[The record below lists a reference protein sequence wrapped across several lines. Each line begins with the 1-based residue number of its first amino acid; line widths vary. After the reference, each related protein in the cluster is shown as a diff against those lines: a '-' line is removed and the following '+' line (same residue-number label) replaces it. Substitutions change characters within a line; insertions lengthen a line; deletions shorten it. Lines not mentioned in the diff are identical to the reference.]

1 MKISSRS
8 PASAY
13 HNSRIP
19 GTYVNSVLKSIE
31 AGIESGRPFHI
42 GVLRYGLE
50 TMHLAIPMEVVATDE
65 PDGLFISNDEL
76 GLYGHGK
83 TIRSAYKDFSGCVM
97 SAYKLFGQERDHV
110 ASEIRRHV
118 EG

>member
-1 MKISSRS
+1 MKMISRS

-13 HNSRIP
+13 RNSRNP
-19 GTYVNSVLKSIE
+19 RVHGDSVLKTIE

-42 GVLRYGLE
+42 GVLRYGME
-50 TMHLAIPMEVVATDE
+50 TMHLAIPMRVVATSE
-65 PDGLFISNDEL
+65 PDGLFISNDDL

-83 TIRSAYKDFSGCVM
+83 TVRSAYRDFSGCVM
-97 SAYKLFGQERDHV
+97 SAYELFGQESDRV

>member
-1 MKISSRS
+1 M
-8 PASAY
+8 
-13 HNSRIP
+13 
-19 GTYVNSVLKSIE
+19 NSVLKSIE

-76 GLYGHGK
+76 GMYGHGK